1 MVTFFRQGPVWH
13 IRAAW
18 VRTGLTG
25 DPYFSSFV
33 QDILTHLRE
42 IVAGAFNIRIVGEG
56 RESETK
62 NAGHT

>member
-1 MVTFFRQGPVWH
+1 V
-13 IRAAW
+13 RA
-18 VRTGLTG
+18 GLTG
-25 DPYFSSFV
+25 DPCFSSFV